1 MANGADGSII
11 IDTGLDN
18 TGFERGSQRMQQ
30 AIRGVT
36 QAINQSGRAAAN
48 GMQPLFS
55 ACQQAGSSINAA
67 AQSAETLNS
76 RLSSAVSSSDFGK
89 SMSAAERS
97 CTSLGNQLQRLAD
110 SERMGIKTDAQM
122 VRFQVNVDKA
132 RDSATQLEAELQR
145 LGSQQ
150 VTTSEYEQLAV
161 SAQKAEQALFRLY
174 DRRDV
179 MEQMGTSKTS
189 REWQRLEIQIQ
200 NAEYALESYE
210 RSMQSMQANGT
221 AYVSGADTTQYQ
233 EMSSALRNMQAQL
246 ASYEQTAAGFDVI
259 SAPAASSEAS
269 LRRVDSE
276 LRQKP
281 EDASAAG
288 NAMRKFGSVLKS
300 AASTALRMNAALA
313 KMVFKGVST
322 GTKAAANGLKKF
334 FSKTKDGVLSS
345 QGLVK
350 SLTSLKTILLS
361 SIKSTLISGTI
372 QSIKACMSSLAQ
384 YSSAFNASMSSMKNA
399 VKGLSA
405 NLAVTFGNLVNAV
418 APAISTIISWISR
431 AISYLNAFFA
441 LLSGKG
447 TVTVAKKQTDEYAK
461 SLGGA
466 AGAAKELKNEVYGFD
481 ELNKASSTDSGGGG
495 GGGSSAGDLY
505 EDVPIESL
513 LPESVQNFFTSLK
526 TAFEAGD
533 WEGIG
538 EIVAG
543 GLNSI
548 VTAVDDWIVTVQPL
562 AVEWANRIALILNG
576 LVSGFD
582 WANLGKLISDGL
594 NLVFS
599 TLNTFLSTFDWATL
613 GAGLAA
619 GLNSVFEN
627 TDWATIGATFA
638 NKWNALINAIEG
650 FVTTINWQ
658 QMGASIGTGV
668 QSWFNTINWSGLVT
682 SVNASIKGVFNAI
695 TSFMQSIQW
704 ADVGKK
710 IGDIVNGLDVA
721 GMIASITTSLNTFVS
736 SAFTLANTV
745 LASVKWEDLGKQF
758 AGIVNGLDIEQ
769 WLTDWGT
776 FISNFTK
783 SAMDA
788 AIGFIEGIEW
798 TELGTALYNAV
809 TGYYESIDWEGLVSR
824 MFELLGAAIGGA
836 TALIASLA
844 SNIWDGIKQAW
855 EDVKTYFG
863 EYFDEYGGNI
873 IAGLLAGILNAI
885 LDIGTWIY
893 DNIFKPFIDGFKAA
907 FGIASPSTVM
917 KEQGGFIIDGLL
929 GGLTEGWKAILDWVE
944 GIVADF
950 AGFFSGLWEDIKGAA
965 STAWEGI
972 KDTVSGIW
980 DGLSKSASETWEG
993 IKTTVSD
1000 AWNNLKDAASEKWKD
1015 IKTTVSSVW
1024 NDLKGTAT
1032 DVWSSVKT
1040 TISDTWNNLKDAA
1053 TEKWNDVKATIS
1065 DVWTGLQGSASE
1077 IWEGIKGTV
1086 SGVWD
1091 DLSKR
1096 ATETWDNVKQTIS
1109 DTWDNIKS
1117 GAETAWT
1124 NTTEFLSNTWDGVKS
1139 TADTAWQNI
1148 KNTVIG
1154 WFTGTRDEA
1163 KQVDWS
1169 GVGEGIT
1176 NGTEGGITGLWS
1188 DFKSR
1193 VVNKFKS
1200 LVNSVKSTLGIASPS
1215 KVFKSIGGFMME
1227 GLNDGIVNE
1236 EDAVF
1241 KTMGN
1246 LASSIADS
1254 SISAPDVEMTS
1265 NAVVSG
1271 MDRVASRLSDIAATF
1286 MQIAS
1291 MLTAAG
1297 GFYAPAV
1304 AAGTVIPYK
1313 TRVAAESPSVGD
1325 SDPITAFT
1333 TNFDETMSDQR
1344 DLLRELIDVLR
1355 GKNLTIDGE
1364 SLMKALNYLQRSQ
1377 IRSYGGA

>member
-18 TGFERGSQRMQQ
+18 TGFERGSQKMQQ

-55 ACQQAGSSINAA
+55 ACQQAGNAINAA

-76 RLSSAVSSSDFGK
+76 RLSGAVSSSDFGK
-89 SMSAAERS
+89 SMNAAERS
-97 CTSLGNQLQRLAD
+97 CASLGNQLQRLAD
-110 SERMGIKTDAQM
+110 SERMGIKTGAQM
-122 VRFQVNVDKA
+122 TRFQINVDKA
-132 RDSATQLEAELQR
+132 RDSASRLEAELQR

-150 VTTSEYEQLAV
+150 VATPEYEQLAA

-179 MEQMGTSKTS
+179 MRDLGTSEAS
-189 REWQRLEIQIQ
+189 REWQRLEVQIR
-200 NAEYALESYE
+200 NAEYALQSYE
-210 RSMQSMQANGT
+210 RSMQAMQTNGT
-221 AYVSGADTTQYQ
+221 AYTSGADTTQYQ
-233 EMSSALRNMQAQL
+233 GMSNALRDMQSQL
-246 ASYEQTAAGFDVI
+246 AGYEQTAAGFDKI
-259 SAPAASSEAS
+259 SDPAASSEAA
-269 LRRVDSE
+269 LQRVDSE
-276 LRQKP
+276 LQQKP
-281 EDASAAG
+281 KDAGAASGALQKFGGVLKGAASAA
-288 NAMRKFGSVLKS
+288 
-300 AASTALRMNAALA
+300 LRVNAALA
-313 KMVFKGVST
+313 KMVFKGVSA
-322 GTKAAANGLKKF
+322 GAKAAANGLKKF
-334 FSKTKDGVLSS
+334 FNKAKEGALSTK
-345 QGLVK
+345 GLVK
-350 SLTSLKTILLS
+350 SLTSLKTMLLTRL
-361 SIKSTLISGTI
+361 KRTFISAI
-372 QSIKACMSSLAQ
+372 VQSVKECMGSLAQ
-384 YSSAFNASMSSMKNA
+384 YSSAFNDSMSSMKNA
-399 VKGLSA
+399 AKGLSA

-418 APAISTIISWISR
+418 APAISTIINWISK

-447 TVTVAKKQTDEYAK
+447 TVTVAKKQTDSYAK

-495 GGGSSAGDLY
+495 GGSGSADDLY
-505 EDVPIESL
+505 EDVAIESL
-513 LPESVQNFFTSLK
+513 LPETVQNFFTALK

-533 WEGIG
+533 WEGVG

-548 VTAVDDWIVTVQPL
+548 VTAVDDWIVKVQPI
-562 AVEWANRIALILNG
+562 AAEWASRIARILNG

-582 WANLGKLISDGL
+582 WANLGKLVADGL
-594 NLVFS
+594 NLVFG
-599 TLNTFLSTFDWATL
+599 TINTFLSTFNWTAL
-613 GAGLAA
+613 GAGLAT
-619 GLNSVFEN
+619 GLNSIFEN
-627 TDWATIGATFA
+627 TDWATVGATFA
-638 NKWNALINAIEG
+638 NKWNALINTIEG
-650 FVTTINWQ
+650 FVTTVNWQ
-658 QMGASIGTGV
+658 RMGTSVGTGV

-682 SVNASIKGVFNAI
+682 SVNASVKGVFNAI

-721 GMIASITTSLNTFVS
+721 GMIESITTSLNTFVS
-736 SAFTLANTV
+736 SAFELANTL

-769 WLTDWGT
+769 WLSDWGT
-776 FISNFTK
+776 FVSNFTK

-788 AIGFIEGIEW
+788 AIGFIEEIEW

-844 SNIWDGIKQAW
+844 ANIWNGIKQAW
-855 EDVKTYFG
+855 EDVKKYFG

-893 DNIFKPFIDGFKAA
+893 NNIFKPFIDGFKKA

-929 GGLTEGWKAILDWVE
+929 AGLKEAWEDILAWIE

-950 AGFFSGLWEDIKGAA
+950 TGFFTGLWEDIKGGA

-972 KDTVSGIW
+972 KGTVSDVW
-980 DGLSKSASETWEG
+980 DGLSKTASETWEG

-1000 AWNNLKDAASEKWKD
+1000 TWDNLKGAASEKWNDVKS
-1015 IKTTVSSVW
+1015 TVSGVWDSLKKSASEKW
-1024 NDLKGTAT
+1024 NDVKSTVSGVWDSLKK
-1032 DVWSSVKT
+1032 S
-1040 TISDTWNNLKDAA
+1040 A
-1053 TEKWNDVKATIS
+1053 TEKWNDVKS
-1065 DVWTGLQGSASE
+1065 
-1077 IWEGIKGTV
+1077 TV

-1091 DLSKR
+1091 NLKGSASDTWENIKGTISGVWDNLSKS

-1109 DTWDNIKS
+1109 DTWDNVKS
-1117 GAETAWT
+1117 GAETAWN

-1139 TADTAWQNI
+1139 TADTAWQGV

-1176 NGTEGGITGLWS
+1176 TGTEGGITGLWS
-1188 DFKSR
+1188 SFKSR

-1200 LVNSVKSTLGIASPS
+1200 LVSSVKKTLGIASPS

-1227 GLNDGIVNE
+1227 GLNDGITDE
-1236 EDAVF
+1236 EDTVF
-1241 KTMGN
+1241 RTMGN
-1246 LASSIADS
+1246 LASSIAGSTID
-1254 SISAPDVEMTS
+1254 APGVEMTS
-1265 NAVVSG
+1265 DAVVSG
-1271 MDRVASRLSDIAATF
+1271 MDRVASRLSDIASTF

-1313 TRVAAESPSVGD
+1313 ARVAAESPSTGD
-1325 SDPITAFT
+1325 SDPLTAFS

-1344 DLLRELIDVLR
+1344 DLLRELIEVLR
-1355 GKNLTIDGE
+1355 SKNLMIDGD

>member
-1 MANGADGSII
+1 
-11 IDTGLDN
+11 
-18 TGFERGSQRMQQ
+18 
-30 AIRGVT
+30 
-36 QAINQSGRAAAN
+36 
-48 GMQPLFS
+48 
-55 ACQQAGSSINAA
+55 
-67 AQSAETLNS
+67 
-76 RLSSAVSSSDFGK
+76 
-89 SMSAAERS
+89 
-97 CTSLGNQLQRLAD
+97 
-110 SERMGIKTDAQM
+110 
-122 VRFQVNVDKA
+122 
-132 RDSATQLEAELQR
+132 
-145 LGSQQ
+145 
-150 VTTSEYEQLAV
+150 
-161 SAQKAEQALFRLY
+161 
-174 DRRDV
+174 
-179 MEQMGTSKTS
+179 
-189 REWQRLEIQIQ
+189 
-200 NAEYALESYE
+200 
-210 RSMQSMQANGT
+210 
-221 AYVSGADTTQYQ
+221 
-233 EMSSALRNMQAQL
+233 
-246 ASYEQTAAGFDVI
+246 
-259 SAPAASSEAS
+259 
-269 LRRVDSE
+269 
-276 LRQKP
+276 
-281 EDASAAG
+281 
-288 NAMRKFGSVLKS
+288 
-300 AASTALRMNAALA
+300 
-313 KMVFKGVST
+313 
-322 GTKAAANGLKKF
+322 
-334 FSKTKDGVLSS
+334 
-345 QGLVK
+345 
-350 SLTSLKTILLS
+350 
-361 SIKSTLISGTI
+361 
-372 QSIKACMSSLAQ
+372 
-384 YSSAFNASMSSMKNA
+384 
-399 VKGLSA
+399 
-405 NLAVTFGNLVNAV
+405 
-418 APAISTIISWISR
+418 
-431 AISYLNAFFA
+431 
-441 LLSGKG
+441 
-447 TVTVAKKQTDEYAK
+447 
-461 SLGGA
+461 
-466 AGAAKELKNEVYGFD
+466 
-481 ELNKASSTDSGGGG
+481 
-495 GGGSSAGDLY
+495 
-505 EDVPIESL
+505 
-513 LPESVQNFFTSLK
+513 
-526 TAFEAGD
+526 
-533 WEGIG
+533 
-538 EIVAG
+538 
-543 GLNSI
+543 
-548 VTAVDDWIVTVQPL
+548 
-562 AVEWANRIALILNG
+562 
-576 LVSGFD
+576 
-582 WANLGKLISDGL
+582 
-594 NLVFS
+594 
-599 TLNTFLSTFDWATL
+599 
-613 GAGLAA
+613 
-619 GLNSVFEN
+619 
-627 TDWATIGATFA
+627 
-638 NKWNALINAIEG
+638 
-650 FVTTINWQ
+650 
-658 QMGASIGTGV
+658 
-668 QSWFNTINWSGLVT
+668 
-682 SVNASIKGVFNAI
+682 
-695 TSFMQSIQW
+695 
-704 ADVGKK
+704 
-710 IGDIVNGLDVA
+710 
-721 GMIASITTSLNTFVS
+721 
-736 SAFTLANTV
+736 
-745 LASVKWEDLGKQF
+745 
-758 AGIVNGLDIEQ
+758 
-769 WLTDWGT
+769 
-776 FISNFTK
+776 
-783 SAMDA
+783 MDA

-980 DGLSKSASETWEG
+980 DGLSKSASET
-993 IKTTVSD
+993 
-1000 AWNNLKDAASEKWKD
+1000 
-1015 IKTTVSSVW
+1015 
-1024 NDLKGTAT
+1024 
-1032 DVWSSVKT
+1032 WSSVKT

-1325 SDPITAFT
+1325 SDPITAVT

>member
-55 ACQQAGSSINAA
+55 ACQQAGSAINAA
-67 AQSAETLNS
+67 AQSAETMNS

-97 CTSLGNQLQRLAD
+97 CASLGNQLQRLAD

-122 VRFQVNVDKA
+122 TRFQVNVDKA

-150 VTTSEYEQLAV
+150 VTTSEYEQLAA

-179 MEQMGTSKTS
+179 MEQLGTSKTS

-221 AYVSGADTTQYQ
+221 AYVNGADTTQYQ
-233 EMSSALRNMQAQL
+233 EMSSALRDMQAQL
-246 ASYEQTAAGFDVI
+246 AGYEQTAAGFDVI
-259 SAPAASSEAS
+259 SDPAASSEAS

-281 EDASAAG
+281 EDASTAG
-288 NAMRKFGSVLKS
+288 SAMQKFGNVLKS

-322 GTKAAANGLKKF
+322 GAKAAANGLKKF
-334 FSKTKDGVLSS
+334 FSKTKEGVLSS

-399 VKGLSA
+399 AKGLSA

-447 TVTVAKKQTDEYAK
+447 MVTVAKKQTDDYAK

-481 ELNKASSTDSGGGG
+481 ELNKASSTDSGGG

-619 GLNSVFEN
+619 GLNSIFEN

-650 FVTTINWQ
+650 FVTTVNWQ

-736 SAFTLANTV
+736 SAFTLANTI
-745 LASVKWEDLGKQF
+745 LTSVKWEDLGKQF

-980 DGLSKSASETWEG
+980 DGLSKSASE
-993 IKTTVSD
+993 
-1000 AWNNLKDAASEKWKD
+1000 
-1015 IKTTVSSVW
+1015 
-1024 NDLKGTAT
+1024 
-1032 DVWSSVKT
+1032 
-1040 TISDTWNNLKDAA
+1040 
-1053 TEKWNDVKATIS
+1053 
-1065 DVWTGLQGSASE
+1065 

-1091 DLSKR
+1091 DLSKS

-1139 TADTAWQNI
+1139 TADTAWQNV

-1193 VVNKFKS
+1193 VVSKFKS

>member
-1 MANGADGSII
+1 M
-11 IDTGLDN
+11 
-18 TGFERGSQRMQQ
+18 
-30 AIRGVT
+30 
-36 QAINQSGRAAAN
+36 
-48 GMQPLFS
+48 
-55 ACQQAGSSINAA
+55 
-67 AQSAETLNS
+67 
-76 RLSSAVSSSDFGK
+76 
-89 SMSAAERS
+89 
-97 CTSLGNQLQRLAD
+97 
-110 SERMGIKTDAQM
+110 
-122 VRFQVNVDKA
+122 
-132 RDSATQLEAELQR
+132 
-145 LGSQQ
+145 
-150 VTTSEYEQLAV
+150 EQL
-161 SAQKAEQALFRLY
+161 
-174 DRRDV
+174 
-179 MEQMGTSKTS
+179 GTSKTS

-221 AYVSGADTTQYQ
+221 AYVNGADTTQYQ
-233 EMSSALRNMQAQL
+233 EMSSALRDMQAQL
-246 ASYEQTAAGFDVI
+246 AGYEQTAAGFDVI
-259 SAPAASSEAS
+259 SDPAASSEAS

-281 EDASAAG
+281 EDASTAG
-288 NAMRKFGSVLKS
+288 SAMQKFGNVLKS

-322 GTKAAANGLKKF
+322 GAKAAANGLKKF
-334 FSKTKDGVLSS
+334 FSKTKEGVLSS

-399 VKGLSA
+399 AKGLSA

-447 TVTVAKKQTDEYAK
+447 MVTVAKKQTDDYAK

-495 GGGSSAGDLY
+495 GWSSACDQY

-619 GLNSVFEN
+619 GLNSIFEN

-650 FVTTINWQ
+650 FVTTVNWQ

-736 SAFTLANTV
+736 SAFTLANTI
-745 LASVKWEDLGKQF
+745 LTSVKWEDLGKQF

-809 TGYYESIDWEGLVSR
+809 TGYYESIDWDGLVSR

-917 KEQGGFIIDGLL
+917 KEQGGFIIEGLL
-929 GGLTEGWKAILDWVE
+929 GGLTEGWKAILEWVE

-972 KDTVSGIW
+972 KDTISGVW
-980 DGLSKSASETWEG
+980 DGLSKS
-993 IKTTVSD
+993 
-1000 AWNNLKDAASEKWKD
+1000 
-1015 IKTTVSSVW
+1015 
-1024 NDLKGTAT
+1024 
-1032 DVWSSVKT
+1032 
-1040 TISDTWNNLKDAA
+1040 
-1053 TEKWNDVKATIS
+1053 
-1065 DVWTGLQGSASE
+1065 
-1077 IWEGIKGTV
+1077 
-1086 SGVWD
+1086 
-1091 DLSKR
+1091 

-1139 TADTAWQNI
+1139 TADTAWQNV

-1176 NGTEGGITGLWS
+1176 NGTEGGITGLWF
-1188 DFKSR
+1188 DFKSC
-1193 VVNKFKS
+1193 VVSKCKR
-1200 LVNSVKSTLGIASPS
+1200 LVNSVKCTLGIASPS

>member
-55 ACQQAGSSINAA
+55 ACQQAGSTINAA

-89 SMSAAERS
+89 SMSAVERS
-97 CTSLGNQLQRLAD
+97 CASLGNQLQRLAD
-110 SERMGIKTDAQM
+110 SERMGVKTDAQM
-122 VRFQVNVDKA
+122 TRFQVNVDKA
-132 RDSATQLEAELQR
+132 KDSAARLEAELQK

-150 VTTSEYEQLAV
+150 VATPEYEQLAA
-161 SAQKAEQALFRLY
+161 SAQKAEQALFKLY

-221 AYVSGADTTQYQ
+221 AYVSGADTTRYQ
-233 EMSSALRNMQAQL
+233 EMSSALQDMQAQL
-246 ASYEQTAAGFDVI
+246 AHYEQTAAGFDTI
-259 SAPAASSEAS
+259 SDPAASSEAS
-269 LRRVDSE
+269 LQRVDSE
-276 LRQKP
+276 LQQKP
-281 EDASAAG
+281 KDANAASG
-288 NAMRKFGSVLKS
+288 ALQKFGGVLKS

-313 KMVFKGVST
+313 KMAFKGVT
-322 GTKAAANGLKKF
+322 AGAKAAAGGLKNF
-334 FSKTKDGVLSS
+334 FSKTKEGVLSS
-345 QGLVK
+345 KGLVK
-350 SLTSLKTILLS
+350 SLTSLKTMLLS
-361 SIKSTLISGTI
+361 RIKRTFISSVI
-372 QSIKACMSSLAQ
+372 QSIKTCMGSLAQ

-399 VKGLSA
+399 AKGLSA
-405 NLAVTFGNLVNAV
+405 NLAITFGNLVNAI
-418 APAISTIISWISR
+418 APAISTIINWIAK

-447 TVTVAKKQTDEYAK
+447 TVTVAKKQTDDYAK

-495 GGGSSAGDLY
+495 GGSSAGDLY
-505 EDVPIESL
+505 EDVAIDSL

-548 VTAVDDWIVTVQPL
+548 VTAVDDWIVKVQPI
-562 AVEWANRIALILNG
+562 AAEWANRLALVLNG

-594 NLVFS
+594 NLVFG

-619 GLNSVFEN
+619 GLNSIFEN
-627 TDWATIGATFA
+627 VDWATIGATFA

-650 FVTTINWQ
+650 FVTTVNWQ
-658 QMGASIGTGV
+658 QMGASVGTGV

-682 SVNASIKGVFNAI
+682 SVNAGIKGVFNAI

-704 ADVGKK
+704 ADAGKK

-721 GMIASITTSLNTFVS
+721 GMIASITTALNTFVS
-736 SAFTLANTV
+736 SAFTLANTL

-769 WLTDWGT
+769 WLSDWGT

-788 AIGFIEGIEW
+788 AIGFIEEIDW
-798 TELGTALYNAV
+798 TELGTTLYNAV

-873 IAGLLAGILNAI
+873 IEGLLAGILNAI

-917 KEQGGFIIDGLL
+917 KEQGGFIIEGLL
-929 GGLTEGWKAILDWVE
+929 GGLTEGWKAILEWVE

-965 STAWEGI
+965 STAWEDI
-972 KDTVSGIW
+972 KGTVSDVW

-1000 AWNNLKDAASEKWKD
+1000 TWDNLKDAASEKWND
-1015 IKTTVSSVW
+1015 VKTTVSGVW
-1024 NDLKGTAT
+1024 DDLKGAAT
-1032 DVWSSVKT
+1032 DVWSNVKT
-1040 TISDTWNNLKDAA
+1040 T
-1053 TEKWNDVKATIS
+1053 VS

-1091 DLSKR
+1091 DLSKS

-1109 DTWDNIKS
+1109 DTWDNVKS
-1117 GAETAWT
+1117 GAETAWN

-1139 TADTAWQNI
+1139 TADTAWQNV
-1148 KNTVIG
+1148 KNTIVG

-1193 VVNKFKS
+1193 VVNKFKN

-1246 LASSIADS
+1246 LANSIADS
-1254 SISAPDVEMTS
+1254 SISAPSVEMTS
-1265 NAVVSG
+1265 DAVVSG
-1271 MDRVASRLSDIAATF
+1271 MDRVATRLSDIAATF

-1304 AAGTVIPYK
+1304 AAGTIIPYK
-1313 TRVAAESPSVGD
+1313 ARVAAESPSAGD
-1325 SDPITAFT
+1325 SDPIAAFS

-1344 DLLRELIDVLR
+1344 DLLRELIEVLR